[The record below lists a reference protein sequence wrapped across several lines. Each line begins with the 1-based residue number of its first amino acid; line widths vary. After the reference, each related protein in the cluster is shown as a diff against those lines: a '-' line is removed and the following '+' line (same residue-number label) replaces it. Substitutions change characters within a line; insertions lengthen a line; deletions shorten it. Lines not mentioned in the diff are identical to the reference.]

1 MTNIVMEKGIFS
13 SLPESGYP
21 NLFGNT
27 QVSHHCRQEELK
39 R

>member
-21 NLFGNT
+21 KYSGYHPNFRGISEP
-27 QVSHHCRQEELK
+27 VR
-39 R
+39 